1 MQRKK
6 KGALARRRRQA
17 NLIKQA
23 EARRLIKEHERTFNS
38 SLFGTKPDSKEFV
51 EYKPKPN
58 PYIEQRRADYHATPS
73 LVDTRPNNPK
83 VAPRYEGEMIEREMV
98 AQKEIEKKKKRT
110 APAYS
115 KGAYQYITDETDI
128 SEIGRKL

>member
-17 NLIKQA
+17 ELAKQA
-23 EARRLIKEHERTFNS
+23 ESRKAVKEYERTFSS
-38 SLFGTKPDSKEFV
+38 SLFGTKVDAKEFV
-51 EYKPKPN
+51 EYKPKSN
-58 PYIEQRRADYHATPS
+58 PYIEQRRADFHSIPS
-73 LVDTRPNNPK
+73 LVDSKPSEPK
-83 VAPRYEGEMIEREMV
+83 VAPKYEGEMLEREIAAQQEIER
-98 AQKEIEKKKKRT
+98 KKKRT

-128 SEIGRKL
+128 KEIGRKL